1 MCCWRSCRQSPRGE
15 AGDGVAEPIRLIRG
29 VVTVGLWTLLSRGAG
44 FLRDIMIA
52 AFLGTGAMA
61 DAFNIAFALP
71 NMFRRFF
78 AEGAFN
84 MAFVPLYAKKL
95 TSREDADGFAR
106 DAFSGLASVL
116 VIFALLGTLLMPWL
130 VWAMASGFA
139 GDARFDLA
147 VTYGRISF
155 VYIFFISLVAL
166 ISGVLNSHGR
176 FIEAAAVPVL
186 MNVMFIGAMLI
197 AWRAGWN
204 MGLTLAWTVPIT
216 GVVQLAFTWGA
227 AARLGYAPRLGWPRM
242 TPEVKRLL
250 IIAGPVVLSGGVVQI
265 NLIAGRQ
272 IASYTEGAVSWLV
285 YADRLYQL
293 PLGVVGV
300 AVGTVL
306 LPELSRRLGAGDT
319 AGGRN
324 ALNRA
329 AEFAFALTLP
339 AAAALMVIAWPL
351 VSVLYGRGAFGAAD
365 AEATALALAIYGAGL
380 PAFVLQKVLQPLFYA
395 REDTRRPFHYAL
407 AAMVINIAVAVG
419 LGLVI
424 GWSAAAWGMTL
435 SAWAMAGLLWL
446 GSRRLGEAAQVDA
459 RLRRRLWRILTATLI
474 MVAALRGLTF
484 MLGDWL
490 LEPALRYVALAL
502 LVGAGAAVYFASGTL
517 LGAFRLSELRGAV
530 KRGA

>member
-1 MCCWRSCRQSPRGE
+1 M
-15 AGDGVAEPIRLIRG
+15 AEPIRLIRG

-44 FLRDIMIA
+44 FLRDVMIA
-52 AFLGTGAMA
+52 GFLGTGAMA
-61 DAFNIAFALP
+61 DAFNVAFSLP

-84 MAFVPLYAKKL
+84 MAFVPLYARKL
-95 TSREDADGFAR
+95 ESREDADAFAR
-106 DAFSGLASVL
+106 DAFSGLSAVL
-116 VIFALLGTLLMPWL
+116 VLFAALGTLLMPLL

-147 VTYGRISF
+147 VGYGRITF
-155 VYIFFISLVAL
+155 VYILFISLVAL
-166 ISGVLNSHGR
+166 ISGIMNSHGR
-176 FIEAAAVPVL
+176 FTEAAAVPVL
-186 MNVMFIGAMLI
+186 MNLMFIAAMLL
-197 AWRAGWN
+197 AHLAGWD
-204 MGLTLAWTVPIT
+204 MGLALSWTVPVT
-216 GVVQLAFTWGA
+216 GVVQFGFMWAA
-227 AARLGYAPRLGWPRM
+227 AARLGYAPRLTRPRL
-242 TPEVKRLL
+242 TPEVRRLL
-250 IIAGPVVLSGGVVQI
+250 VIAAPVVLSGGVVQV
-265 NLIAGRQ
+265 NLIVGRQ

-306 LPELSRRLGAGDT
+306 LPELSRRLGAGDV
-319 AGGRN
+319 AGGRD

-329 AEFAFALTLP
+329 AEFAFALTIP
-339 AAAALMVIAWPL
+339 AAAALMAIAWPL

-395 REDTRRPFHYAL
+395 REDTRRPFRYAL
-407 AAMVINIAVAVG
+407 VAMVMNVGVALG

-446 GSRRLGEAAQVDA
+446 GSRGLGEAAQTDA
-459 RLRRRLWRILTATLI
+459 RLRARLWRI
-474 MVAALRGLTF
+474 VAAAGAMVLVLRGLAVG
-484 MLGDWL
+484 LDGWL
-490 LEPALRYVALAL
+490 LVPGWRYGALAL
-502 LVGAGAAVYFASGTL
+502 LVATGAAVYFAAGFA
-517 LGAFRLSELRGAV
+517 LGAFRPDELRRAMR
-530 KRGA
+530 RG

>member
-1 MCCWRSCRQSPRGE
+1 M
-15 AGDGVAEPIRLIRG
+15 AEPIRLIRG

-44 FLRDIMIA
+44 LLRDVMIA
-52 AFLGTGAMA
+52 GFLGTGAMA
-61 DAFNIAFALP
+61 DAFNVAFALP

-84 MAFVPLYAKKL
+84 MAFVPLYAKRL
-95 TSREDADGFAR
+95 GTSGAGESGADEFAR

-116 VIFALLGTLLMPWL
+116 LVFAALGTLLMPWL

-147 VTYGRISF
+147 TGYGRITF
-155 VYIFFISLVAL
+155 VYILFISLVAL
-166 ISGVLNSHGR
+166 ISGIMNSHGR
-176 FIEAAAVPVL
+176 FTEAAAVPVL
-186 MNVMFIGAMLI
+186 MNLLFIGAMVL
-197 AWRAGWN
+197 ADLAGWN
-204 MGLTLAWTVPIT
+204 MGLALAWTVPVT
-216 GVVQLAFTWGA
+216 GVVQFAFMWLA
-227 AARLGYAPRLGWPRM
+227 AARVGLAPRLARPRL
-242 TPEVKRLL
+242 TPDVRRLL
-250 IIAGPVVLSGGVVQI
+250 VIAGPVVLAGGVVQI

-306 LPELSRRLGAGDT
+306 LPELSRRLGAGDV
-319 AGGRN
+319 AGGRD

-329 AEFAFALTLP
+329 AEFAFALTIP
-339 AAAALMVIAWPL
+339 AAAALMAIAWPL
-351 VSVLYGRGAFGAAD
+351 VWVLYGRGAFGAAD
-365 AEATALALAIYGAGL
+365 ADATALALAIYGAGL

-395 REDTRRPFHYAL
+395 REDTRRPFRYAL
-407 AAMVINIAVAVG
+407 VAMVLNVGIALG

-446 GSRRLGEAAQVDA
+446 GSRRMGEAARPDA
-459 RLRRRLWRILTATLI
+459 RLLARLWRI
-474 MVAALRGLTF
+474 VAAALVMVLALRLL
-484 MLGDWL
+484 MLGLEGWL
-490 LEPALRYVALAL
+490 LAPGWRYAALAL
-502 LVGAGAAVYFASGTL
+502 LVVPGAGVYFATGFAI
-517 LGAFRLSELRGAV
+517 GAFRPGELRAAMR
-530 KRGA
+530 RG